1 MRVEARG
8 EFETRITDELAEFI
22 ADRDSV
28 YLATASAVGRPY
40 MQHRGGPKGFT
51 VVSYLHPD
59 YRESMGSPEAWDAF
73 QLKVVEYLDH
83 ALSKR
88 RGPER

>member
-1 MRVEARG
+1 MERAMS
-8 EFETRITDELAEFI
+8 LSY
-22 ADRDSV
+22 ADYKS
-28 YLATASAVGRPY
+28 
-40 MQHRGGPKGFT
+40 Q

-83 ALSKR
+83 ALLKR
-88 RGPER
+88 KGPER